1 MMREL
6 RMLRMK
12 LKLLREEGIELIKVK
27 ENEIKRKEEDVE
39 SGEKT
44 ETEERSEEGMEERN
58 ELCGKRKKGIVDGG

>member
-1 MMREL
+1 MIR
-6 RMLRMK
+6 
-12 LKLLREEGIELIKVK
+12 VK

-58 ELCGKRKKGIVDGG
+58 ELCGKGKRKKGVVDGG